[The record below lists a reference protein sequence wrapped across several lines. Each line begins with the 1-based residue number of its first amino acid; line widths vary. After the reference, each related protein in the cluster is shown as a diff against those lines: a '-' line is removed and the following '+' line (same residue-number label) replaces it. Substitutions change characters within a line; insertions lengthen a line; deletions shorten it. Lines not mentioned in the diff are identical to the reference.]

1 MLMKNETYCK
11 GCGNS
16 QQPVH
21 FLPCSTCKAGTTNMP
36 SADHS
41 LRNVTASTSI
51 KYNNSS
57 SIANS
62 TLPLASSIAIQAQL

>member
-21 FLPCSTCKAGTTNMP
+21 FPPCSTCKAGTTNMP

-41 LRNVTASTSI
+41 LRNVTASTSTMRS
-51 KYNNSS
+51 NSS
-57 SIANS
+57 SIVNSSPFIRKAN
-62 TLPLASSIAIQAQL
+62 I